1 MRHAEK
7 KKEKDK
13 IAIALMLCFC
23 VIALTSIFTIRSSIS
38 KINGS
43 SDVPVSDKA
52 ATRQPEA
59 DGTGSGH
66 SGDAGKQNSPK
77 SDAAESSVSVPT
89 VDSRKDS
96 GNTQTPEPSA
106 PPAGSMFRYPVNA
119 ADAYVTNPFSMESLI
134 YSVTLDQYMT
144 HCGVDIEAPADT
156 QVQAMADGT
165 VTAVYVD
172 DRYGNSVEIVHSPQ
186 FTAVYSN
193 LSDAH
198 MVETGDTVTAGQIIG
213 GVGTTGLFESLESA
227 HLHLELLK
235 DGVYVNP
242 MDYIG

>member
-38 KINGS
+38 KISDS
-43 SDVPVSDKA
+43 SSNVPVSDRI
-52 ATRQPEA
+52 TTQQPPGGTA
-59 DGTGSGH
+59 DGSHGQ
-66 SGDAGKQNSPK
+66 K
-77 SDAAESSVSVPT
+77 AAESSVSVPT
-89 VDSRKDS
+89 VDSL
-96 GNTQTPEPSA
+96 GNERDPIPPQTPGTAASPSD
-106 PPAGSMFRYPVNA
+106 SMFRYPVNA
-119 ADAYVTNPFSMESLI
+119 PDAYVTNVFSMDSLI

-144 HCGVDIEAPADT
+144 HSGVDIEAPADT

-172 DRYGNSVEIVHSPQ
+172 DRYGNSIEIVHSPQ
-186 FTAVYSN
+186 FTAIYSN

-242 MDYIG
+242 MDYIR